1 VEKKTVDHL
10 IVTAL
15 TANVVSLIAMVLVK
29 LMKVQNNAL
38 IVQVINHF

>member
-1 VEKKTVDHL
+1 VEKKTVDRL
-10 IVTAL
+10 IITVL

-38 IVQVINHF
+38 IVQVINRF